1 MPSHVAGPWRQHSRY
16 GFTFIRGG
24 ERSPP
29 PVGTRGSWRAP
40 RHRLMR
46 ANCSGGRPPQVT
58 GASLSWSSGLWD
70 GRACQPFE
78 RSPSLAPLL
87 PLLVC
92 DRSIGRDLE
101 SGAVRNGAELE
112 ASASAPLAGAPT
124 RSSKMVNG
132 SRRAA
137 SPGLGGPQVE
147 RRGRC
152 TGRAVHDPCC
162 ARATG
167 CRSGRMGSAA
177 SRGARARARKI
188 AAPSSDRRDRPTSDR
203 PRRPGATRRPGTG
216 CRGWSSTP

>member
-1 MPSHVAGPWRQHSRY
+1 VPSHVAGPWRQHSRY

-29 PVGTRGSWRAP
+29 QWAPEEAGVLQNTAQRAP
-40 RHRLMR
+40 IAR
-46 ANCSGGRPPQVT
+46 NGRPPQVT
-58 GASLSWSSGLWD
+58 GASLSWSSGLGD

-78 RSPSLAPLL
+78 PSPSLAPPL
-87 PLLVC
+87 PLLIC
-92 DRSIGRDLE
+92 DRSISRDLE

-152 TGRAVHDPCC
+152 TGRAVHDPRG